1 MPELERLHRERP
13 DPSRP
18 GEPTDSALIARSL
31 SDPAAFAP
39 LYDRH
44 AGAIHDFV
52 ARRLGNDLAD
62 DLCAQTFYVAFD
74 RRGSYD
80 LTRPDAR
87 PWLYGIVTNL
97 LHRHRRQEVR
107 GYRAM
112 ARATASAQVEA
123 TGEIERIV
131 NRVAAAESARSI
143 AAALATL
150 STGERD
156 VLLLHAWGDLS
167 HDEIAAALTISS
179 GTARARLHRAR
190 KRLRPLLE
198 EGEDRVP
205 RQRGA

>member
-1 MPELERLHRERP
+1 MPEQGRLHREP
-13 DPSRP
+13 AEPSRLD
-18 GEPTDSALIARSL
+18 EPADSVLIARSL
-31 SDPAAFAP
+31 DEPDAFAP

-52 ARRLGNDLAD
+52 SRRLGNDLAD

-74 RRGSYD
+74 RRRSYD
-80 LTRPDAR
+80 LARPHAR

-107 GYRAM
+107 GYRAI
-112 ARATASAQVEA
+112 ARATGSAQVEA
-123 TGEIERIV
+123 YGEIERIV
-131 NRVAAAESARSI
+131 NRVAAAESVRSI
-143 AAALATL
+143 AAALAAL
-150 STGERD
+150 SMGERD

-198 EGEDRVP
+198 EHDERLP
-205 RQRGA
+205 RRRGA